1 MTRKYA
7 GDDLPDDLRLA
18 AVTLFDEISKWFEK
32 QNGGKEVET
41 STAEMIGMATIVL
54 NEVNREITYGL
65 WKDGD
70 LKD

>member
-7 GDDLPDDLRLA
+7 GDDLPDNLRLA
-18 AVTLFDEISKWFEK
+18 AVTLLDEISKWFEQ
-32 QNGGKEVET
+32 QNGGKEVDI

-54 NEVNREITYGL
+54 NEVNREVTYGL

-70 LKD
+70 LK

>member
-1 MTRKYA
+1 MSRKYA
-7 GDDLPDDLRLA
+7 GDDLPDNLRLA
-18 AVTLFDEISKWFEK
+18 AVNLLDEISIWFEQ
-32 QNGGKEVET
+32 QNGSKEVEI

-70 LKD
+70 LK